1 MNNVLM
7 IGLAV
12 SIAMMAS
19 GVNAQEAKTL
29 PSALD
34 ELAAAVGKQIESAGK
49 ELKSFL
55 KKTEE
60 EAIEQAINRGI
71 KRITVSVDA
80 TPQQAAEIKPILRK
94 DVETTG
100 EILDEALAVGMAAAR
115 VSLTRSMAREWK
127 NVRTELSETL
137 SDEQLAK
144 ADKLHAELVAELLKV
159 FKQRLPN

>member
-1 MNNVLM
+1 MNNTLT
-7 IGLAV
+7 IGLTV
-12 SIAMMAS
+12 SITMITS
-19 GVNAQEAKTL
+19 GVIAQEAKT
-29 PSALD
+29 PASPLD
-34 ELAAAVGKQIESAGK
+34 ELAAAVGKQIDSAGK

-71 KRITVSVDA
+71 QRITVRVDA

-115 VSLTRSMAREWK
+115 VSLTRSMAREYK
-127 NVRTELSETL
+127 NVRKELSETL
-137 SDEQLAK
+137 SDAQLAK
-144 ADKLHAELVAELLKV
+144 ADKLHAELVSELLRA
-159 FKQRLPN
+159 FK